1 MNNDMN
7 YISAYNDM
15 NDAIKTEL
23 SSNTKSTSQVKTNF
37 HKSEVDLTWLEMM
50 EDTTRYINNILMEP
64 KRAIVNHEE
73 ILQVEKSKK
82 VTVESVIHLSQHSN
96 LIDDINVDA
105 GDVRPKKVLNVLKEE
120 TLNTYENRF
129 LYTLIN
135 NMQTFINMYG
145 PNALK
150 GNSINS
156 VRTLEYKGSTRTGTE
171 KININVSLDATDI
184 TNLDK
189 KKDGMTVQERI
200 QKLKKDVASFTSS
213 ELYKTL
219 TQEHATPVKSP
230 IKKTNLILHNPNF
243 QRCEALWD
251 FMERYRDDAKK
262 ETRYSR
268 NYTDNP
274 ELTRGLDVGFL
285 VDYALLNR
293 LASNKREEI
302 DWNDVN
308 LAALKRA
315 IKNFIDFDPNLRDAK
330 FLNIVK
336 NEFKN
341 VKHEQTQRFNAIKS
355 IITRNLDTFDKNKQR
370 ALNIIK

>member
-7 YISAYNDM
+7 YISAYNDL

-23 SSNTKSTSQVKTNF
+23 ASNTKSTSQVKTNY

-50 EDTTRYINNILMEP
+50 EDTTHYINNILMEP
-64 KRAIVNHEE
+64 KRAIINNEE

-129 LYTLIN
+129 LYTLII

-156 VRTLEYKGSTRTGTE
+156 VRTLEYKGSTRSGTE

-189 KKDGMTVQERI
+189 RKDGMTVAERI
-200 QKLKKDVASFTSS
+200 QKLKKD
-213 ELYKTL
+213 
-219 TQEHATPVKSP
+219 H
-230 IKKTNLILHNPNF
+230 
-243 QRCEALWD
+243 
-251 FMERYRDDAKK
+251 
-262 ETRYSR
+262 
-268 NYTDNP
+268 
-274 ELTRGLDVGFL
+274 
-285 VDYALLNR
+285 
-293 LASNKREEI
+293 
-302 DWNDVN
+302 
-308 LAALKRA
+308 
-315 IKNFIDFDPNLRDAK
+315 K
-330 FLNIVK
+330 F
-336 NEFKN
+336 
-341 VKHEQTQRFNAIKS
+341 
-355 IITRNLDTFDKNKQR
+355 
-370 ALNIIK
+370 